1 MISETNEFESANYG
15 YKFGQEQE
23 TYNIVAANG
32 YFGRL
37 IFHYASFNEKKS
49 YPKFVD
55 RFPQTKFAN
64 PEDFCYFVSRKGRYG
79 FLSNWL
85 VEKGNGHVG
94 EDGHNFL
101 TSEHEL
107 MYLKAKVFKD
117 VKVMGLILETKD
129 PAKVKK
135 LNRQVSNF
143 KERIWF
149 GKRYK
154 CCYQVVFNKFSQ
166 SPELKKLLLSTGDKY
181 LVE

>member
-1 MISETNEFESANYG
+1 MIVKIVSSTFSLVKNCMKIRYLIFFNKVGQTNLIELALIFTRALSNAKICPESLFSDNCKFLVTSSLIYETNEFESANYI

-23 TYNIVAANG
+23 TYNIVAADG
-32 YFGRL
+32 HFGRL

-64 PEDFCYFVSRKGRYG
+64 PENFCYFVSRRGRYG

-101 TSEHEL
+101 TAEQEL
-107 MYLKAKVFKD
+107 MYLKAKVQ
-117 VKVMGLILETKD
+117 
-129 PAKVKK
+129 
-135 LNRQVSNF
+135 R
-143 KERIWF
+143 R
-149 GKRYK
+149 
-154 CCYQVVFNKFSQ
+154 
-166 SPELKKLLLSTGDKY
+166 
-181 LVE
+181 